1 MTRLQA
7 EVAALQA
14 ELRAIQALLGLDSRN
29 SNQPP
34 SKDPP
39 WKPKSER
46 QKSVRSSGGQ
56 LGHPGKT
63 LKFSDQPDEIQ
74 TLPLT
79 GTCPCGTSWEEVEVA
94 NCFARQ
100 VHDLPEIRLHITEYQ
115 AAQ

>member
-14 ELRAIQALLGLDSRN
+14 ELRAIKTLLGLNSSN

-46 QKSVRSSGGQ
+46 QKSERSSGGQ
-56 LGHPGKT
+56 KGHPGKT
-63 LKFSDQPDEIQ
+63 LK
-74 TLPLT
+74 
-79 GTCPCGTSWEEVEVA
+79 
-94 NCFARQ
+94 
-100 VHDLPEIRLHITEYQ
+100 
-115 AAQ
+115 